1 MQLNYLPNI
10 KGPEDIRSLSENE
23 LHELCEELRSHTIDT
38 ITEIGGHLAPTLG
51 VIELTV
57 ALHYVYNTPEDKL
70 VWDVGH
76 QGYAHKLLTG
86 RFEEFPTIRQFKG
99 LSGFLKRSE
108 SEYDVIGAGHASTSI
123 SAALG
128 IAEGRHQK
136 NENFKIAAIIGDGAM
151 TGGLAYEGI
160 NNAGH
165 LGKQFLVVLNDNEM
179 SISPNVGAISTY
191 FTRLISNPLYNRVR
205 NEFWDLTGKLPV
217 ARRKTRSFIKK
228 VEESLKSLIIPGIL
242 FDELGFRYFGPI
254 DGHDLNEVI
263 HTLENIKDI
272 QNPVI
277 LHVLTKKGK
286 GMVSVDV
293 ESRDYHNDAIKFHAV
308 KPNGKAQ
315 APEKIE
321 TNVPIQSPAPSFQ
334 DVFGKLS
341 CEIARNRD
349 DTVCITAAMREGT
362 GLVPYSQE
370 FPDRYYDV
378 GIAEGHGVTFASGLA
393 AQGIRPI
400 AAIYSTFLQR
410 AYDHII
416 HDCAIQHLPVI
427 FCMDRSGIAGEDGPT
442 HHGALD
448 IAYLRCIQDIIVTA
462 PKNGNEFRHLL
473 YTALNITEK
482 PFSIRYPKAS
492 SVEFDETGQMEL
504 LPIGSWETCQQGSDV
519 AILAVGPMAYTAMDA
534 AKNLASIG
542 ITCEV
547 VNCRFIKPMDTAY
560 LSSIK
565 SKFSKVITLE
575 EGTTTG
581 GFGDG
586 VASWLLENGFSG
598 TLKRLGL
605 PDTFVEH
612 GSRDQILTMLGLDEN
627 GVAKTIQEMVT
638 KKEKPVTP

>member
-1 MQLNYLPNI
+1 M
-10 KGPEDIRSLSENE
+10 GSEMCIR
-23 LHELCEELRSHTIDT
+23 
-38 ITEIGGHLAPTLG
+38 
-51 VIELTV
+51 
-57 ALHYVYNTPEDKL
+57 DK
-70 VWDVGH
+70 
-76 QGYAHKLLTG
+76 
-86 RFEEFPTIRQFKG
+86 
-99 LSGFLKRSE
+99 
-108 SEYDVIGAGHASTSI
+108 
-123 SAALG
+123 
-128 IAEGRHQK
+128 
-136 NENFKIAAIIGDGAM
+136 
-151 TGGLAYEGI
+151 
-160 NNAGH
+160 
-165 LGKQFLVVLNDNEM
+165 
-179 SISPNVGAISTY
+179 
-191 FTRLISNPLYNRVR
+191 
-205 NEFWDLTGKLPV
+205 
-217 ARRKTRSFIKK
+217 
-228 VEESLKSLIIPGIL
+228 
-242 FDELGFRYFGPI
+242 
-254 DGHDLNEVI
+254 
-263 HTLENIKDI
+263 
-272 QNPVI
+272 
-277 LHVLTKKGK
+277 
-286 GMVSVDV
+286 
-293 ESRDYHNDAIKFHAV
+293 
-308 KPNGKAQ
+308 
-315 APEKIE
+315 
-321 TNVPIQSPAPSFQ
+321 
-334 DVFGKLS
+334 S

-492 SVEFDETGQMEL
+492 SVEFDETEQMEL

-519 AILAVGPMAYTAMDA
+519 VVLAVGPMVYTAMDA
-534 AKNLASIG
+534 ANNLASIG

-560 LSSIK
+560 LNSIK

-575 EGTTTG
+575 EGTITG

-598 TLKRLGL
+598 TLERLGL

-612 GSRDQILTMLGLDEN
+612 GSRDQILTMLSLDAN

-638 KKEKPVTP
+638 KKEKRVTR